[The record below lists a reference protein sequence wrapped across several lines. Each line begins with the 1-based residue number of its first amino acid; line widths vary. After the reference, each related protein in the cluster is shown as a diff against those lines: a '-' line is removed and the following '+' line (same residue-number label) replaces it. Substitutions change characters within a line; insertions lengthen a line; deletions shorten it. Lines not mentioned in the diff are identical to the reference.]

1 MQLVFGFGF
10 GFKRY
15 DEFILKLSSAFSFIK
30 KNCKVL

>member
-15 DEFILKLSSAFSFIK
+15 DEFILELSIFSFIK